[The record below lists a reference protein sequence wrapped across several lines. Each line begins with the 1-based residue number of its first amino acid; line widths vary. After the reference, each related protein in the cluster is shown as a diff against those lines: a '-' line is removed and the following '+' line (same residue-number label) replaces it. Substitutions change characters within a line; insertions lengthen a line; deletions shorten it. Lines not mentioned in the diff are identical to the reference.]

1 MVATKAQLIGSTTAA
16 VHMPARGRTDI
27 LQMLDDEW
35 VIVQFLSDDPAT
47 TKFTSF
53 DEARSFAEAALRQ
66 GRCRQLAL
74 ITKFALDLRTDVWA
88 SELAS
93 LDAEGAVR
101 YRGFEA
107 FA

>member
-1 MVATKAQLIGSTTAA
+1 MATKAQLIGSTTAA
-16 VHMPARGRTDI
+16 VHMPTRGRIEI

-35 VIVQFLSDDPAT
+35 VIVQCLSDDPAT
-47 TKFTSF
+47 SKFTNF
-53 DEARSFAEAALRQ
+53 DEARSFAETTLRQ

-88 SELAS
+88 SELAT
-93 LDAEGAVR
+93 LDAQGAVR